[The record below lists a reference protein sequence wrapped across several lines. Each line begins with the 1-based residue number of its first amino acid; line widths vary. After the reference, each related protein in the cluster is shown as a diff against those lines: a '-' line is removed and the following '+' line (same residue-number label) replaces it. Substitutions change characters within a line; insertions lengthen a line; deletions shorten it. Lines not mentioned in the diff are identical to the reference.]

1 MERAAALSGL
11 NLLVGI
17 GFPLTKMSNKSP
29 FGSASHL
36 ANEGSW
42 RPGSPTS
49 NPQRLKAESR
59 LFFIAS
65 RLYMETWGRHRKIPQ
80 QMALETTKPKNS
92 DRNFTVTGM
101 SMSCLDRARTANLG
115 TEKFTTTN
123 HSNPSLVH
131 NSIIDPDDFW
141 AGLWLPTQEFT
152 FTDSLIS
159 SWVECSCNSIAA
171 AQTLPVRFVRPIFHG
186 QTHCAHAF
194 GSFVWYSARF
204 FDMPNSGFLPEW
216 KEICFTLYMSSW
228 AILKRSFISQGRKE
242 LLTPPLTPHL
252 RGHSASLHDGI
263 PVFCLRRLAHL
274 TTCGGF
280 IAWLSWLLSNCLRIL
295 SRNASQW
302 EQVNLSTGLIH

>member
-1 MERAAALSGL
+1 MG
-11 NLLVGI
+11 
-17 GFPLTKMSNKSP
+17 
-29 FGSASHL
+29 
-36 ANEGSW
+36 
-42 RPGSPTS
+42 PTS
-49 NPQRLKAESR
+49 KD
-59 LFFIAS
+59 
-65 RLYMETWGRHRKIPQ
+65 
-80 QMALETTKPKNS
+80 TTTNGLGDHKTKNS

-228 AILKRSFISQGRKE
+228 AILKRSFISQGRKG